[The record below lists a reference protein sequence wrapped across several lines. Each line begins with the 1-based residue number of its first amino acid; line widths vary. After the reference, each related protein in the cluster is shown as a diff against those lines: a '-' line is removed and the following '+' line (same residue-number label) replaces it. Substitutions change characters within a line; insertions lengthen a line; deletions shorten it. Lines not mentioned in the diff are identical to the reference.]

1 MGKYEREPFLNLFES
16 NFTIAFSPFRWQKFD
31 SSEKCA
37 RIFHGSEEK
46 AFSLQFEHYIGN
58 MIYGWSSNEAL
69 EGKLESIMRTA
80 EKKNFPILIEKKYSD

>member
-1 MGKYEREPFLNLFES
+1 MGNMRENLFLNLFES
-16 NFTIAFSPFRWQKFD
+16 NFSIAFSPFRWQKFD

-80 EKKNFPILIEKKYSD
+80 ERKNFPILNENKHSD